1 MCFEQLV
8 GRGEIGMPIAFHI
21 PSIIVILSHDW
32 LKITVVKSH
41 NTETNKQHTQ
51 AKQTNKQKSHHYS
64 PVLILLW
71 ITSRTNLFSE

>member
-64 PVLILLW
+64 PVLILL
-71 ITSRTNLFSE
+71 